1 MRYIIGIDLGTT
13 NNSVAYVD
21 TQQPN
26 LAIHSFRIPQL
37 TNAGYVESLA
47 SLPSFCYLSAPNEFP
62 EGNLALP
69 WNTATSSPSS
79 SSSIIGSFAQK
90 HGARV
95 PTRLVQSAKSWLC
108 HAAANRREKI
118 LPFEGTS
125 DNTIDKISPVEAT
138 TNYLRHIRDAW
149 NHSIAKNDP
158 EAEFEQQEIILTVP
172 ASFDEV
178 ARQLT
183 VEAAKAAGFLNMMLL
198 EEPQAAFYSW
208 ISYHEKTYASILSEG
223 EYVLVCD
230 VGGGTTDFS
239 LIEVTS
245 SGGKIVFQ
253 RMAVGDHLLL
263 GGDNMD
269 AAIAHHF
276 EQKLPECTTT
286 QRLQLRHQA
295 RSAKEA
301 LLDENSGLAFKVL
314 LQGSGSSVI
323 QNSFSTEITK
333 EEMRK
338 LLVEGFFGRYS
349 MENALQLQKSSGFKT
364 IGLPFERE
372 PSITKHLAHFLKQS
386 ELVKPDYV
394 LFNGGSMKPDLFQQ
408 EILESLK
415 TWFPEKTPKV
425 LDSFSLDLAVAR
437 GAAYY
442 GKVRRNLGVKIGGG
456 ASRGYYLALD
466 AKDSSGN
473 IARKALTLLPRGVD
487 EGATYEPEQT
497 FWVTPNTPVVF
508 QLFTS
513 HVRLHDVRGSLVEI
527 DEQELN
533 ALPQVQTVLKFG
545 KKQAHEVT
553 QEKIPVHVYVTLT
566 AIGTIEIW
574 LKSQQTEHK
583 WALEFQLKNSAGQ
596 ENSLLSA
603 QNKRKD
609 ETFDSAYLE
618 KSQEMIQ
625 EAFSESALIK
635 PEKLMEHLEKILETP
650 RREWPPGVLRGLWD
664 TLIKQSPKRKIQ
676 ADNEARWWNLIG
688 FLLRPGFGY
697 PLDDFRVKALWKVI
711 LEDAKSHLSTE
722 CQVQKWIC
730 YRRIAGG
737 LIKGQQLQ
745 LCSEV
750 MPILKSGQVV
760 VKNKTELYHYS
771 EKVRAFAGL
780 ELIEIPVKI
789 KIGNAILLRILDETA
804 SKADYWA
811 LGRIG
816 ARHLAYGSIAQVVPV
831 EVCTQWIVSLLAAK
845 HVQREELLFLLSQL
859 ARKTDQREL
868 NVPQAVVNQVHE
880 KFPELD
886 AVMSRAMELSVEE
899 QERVFGEGLPVG
911 LLLVHE

>member
-1 MRYIIGIDLGTT
+1 
-13 NNSVAYVD
+13 
-21 TQQPN
+21 
-26 LAIHSFRIPQL
+26 
-37 TNAGYVESLA
+37 
-47 SLPSFCYLSAPNEFP
+47 
-62 EGNLALP
+62 
-69 WNTATSSPSS
+69 
-79 SSSIIGSFAQK
+79 
-90 HGARV
+90 
-95 PTRLVQSAKSWLC
+95 
-108 HAAANRREKI
+108 
-118 LPFEGTS
+118 
-125 DNTIDKISPVEAT
+125 
-138 TNYLRHIRDAW
+138 
-149 NHSIAKNDP
+149 
-158 EAEFEQQEIILTVP
+158 
-172 ASFDEV
+172 
-178 ARQLT
+178 
-183 VEAAKAAGFLNMMLL
+183 
-198 EEPQAAFYSW
+198 
-208 ISYHEKTYASILSEG
+208 
-223 EYVLVCD
+223 
-230 VGGGTTDFS
+230 
-239 LIEVTS
+239 
-245 SGGKIVFQ
+245 
-253 RMAVGDHLLL
+253 
-263 GGDNMD
+263 
-269 AAIAHHF
+269 
-276 EQKLPECTTT
+276 
-286 QRLQLRHQA
+286 
-295 RSAKEA
+295 
-301 LLDENSGLAFKVL
+301 
-314 LQGSGSSVI
+314 
-323 QNSFSTEITK
+323 
-333 EEMRK
+333 
-338 LLVEGFFGRYS
+338 
-349 MENALQLQKSSGFKT
+349 
-364 IGLPFERE
+364 
-372 PSITKHLAHFLKQS
+372 
-386 ELVKPDYV
+386 
-394 LFNGGSMKPDLFQQ
+394 
-408 EILESLK
+408 
-415 TWFPEKTPKV
+415 
-425 LDSFSLDLAVAR
+425 
-437 GAAYY
+437 
-442 GKVRRNLGVKIGGG
+442 
-456 ASRGYYLALD
+456 
-466 AKDSSGN
+466 
-473 IARKALTLLPRGVD
+473 
-487 EGATYEPEQT
+487 
-497 FWVTPNTPVVF
+497 
-508 QLFTS
+508 
-513 HVRLHDVRGSLVEI
+513 LHDVRGSLVEI

-845 HVQREELLFLLSQL
+845 DVQREELLFLLSQL